1 MHKQIQTLNHKE
13 RASNFE
19 LCRLACMFYIVVF
32 HLFIHNTDV
41 TGGAYYNRALTTIF
55 SIGVPVFVMISG
67 FFKINASVKG
77 FLNIVL
83 QVLFYSVI
91 ADIICKFVF
100 NEPLSTG
107 NILGTLFPVTKTQY
121 WFVSTYL
128 LLYLISPFLNKFI
141 DSMSKKEWLAY
152 LITLSLLVCYV
163 GGVMNQYD
171 GNCSDRSIITFI
183 YLYSIGRFIK
193 IHDAFILDKVPS
205 IAKYPWIVYIAF
217 MIVFFVT
224 VSFTPSMVSRGINYF
239 VRAYNTI
246 GLTLFSVLFF
256 YYFKKLSIQKT
267 WINAIAKSTFAIYLI
282 HGNNIVTYH
291 RWIYN
296 PYARLGIM
304 IDSIHLRFLYLLCS
318 ALVICLGCILIDQV
332 RQFIFKYLGI
342 NLIVEMI
349 DIFVSNKYTILTKN
363 F

>member
-1 MHKQIQTLNHKE
+1 MNGQIQTLNHKE

-19 LCRLACMFYIVVF
+19 LCRLACMFYIVVY

-41 TGGAYYNRALTTIF
+41 TGGAYYHRALTTIF
-55 SIGVPVFVMISG
+55 SIGVPVFIMISG

-91 ADIICKFVF
+91 ADILCKFVF

-121 WFVSTYL
+121 WFVGTYI
-128 LLYLISPFLNKFI
+128 LLYLISPFLNRFI
-141 DSMSKKEWLAY
+141 DSMSKKEWVIYLVTVTLLA
-152 LITLSLLVCYV
+152 CYW
-163 GGVMNQYD
+163 GGVMNQYN

-183 YLYSIGRFIK
+183 FLYSIGRLIK
-193 IHDAFILDKVPS
+193 IHDAFIIDKIPS
-205 IAKYPWIVYIAF
+205 IAKFPWKVYIVF
-217 MIVFFVT
+217 MIVFFLI

-246 GLTLFSVLFF
+246 GLTFFSVLFF
-256 YYFKKLSIQKT
+256 YCFKKLCIQKK
-267 WINAIAKSTFAIYLI
+267 WINAVAKSTFAIYLI

-296 PYARLGIM
+296 PYTRLGIT

-342 NLIVEMI
+342 DWAINKT
-349 DIFVSNKYTILTKN
+349 DAFVSNRFTIFTKN